1 MKMYRKFTIIIAV
14 CITQIASGQLS
25 EKMTV
30 PKRTY
35 TTKQVNIAPVVDG
48 VISDEIW
55 DAVPWDGEFTQ
66 WQPDEGSSP
75 AQKTKFKIIYDE
87 KNLYVAI
94 RCYDTDPSKI
104 VNRLARR
111 DENSGDW
118 VEINLDSYHDLRTGF
133 AFTVTAAGVKGEEA
147 ISGNGNNWDSSWNPI
162 WFVKTNIDEE
172 GWTAE
177 MKIPFT
183 QLRFSSEKEQVW
195 GLQMHR
201 RDFRLEQRSIWQRIP
216 RDLPG
221 WVSNLGELHGI
232 KNIKPQKQIEIQPYT
247 VGQTETFE
255 KVEGNPFETGKRNNA
270 NFGIDG
276 KIGITNNLTL
286 DFTVNPDFGQVEA
299 DPSAIALDGFQIFQR
314 EQRPFF
320 VENKNIF
327 DYQVTKA
334 QAGGPFTRDNVFYSR
349 RIGRNPQAGSTVDS
363 GNGEFE
369 NRPGNTTIL
378 GAAKFSG
385 KTQSGLSIGV
395 LEAVTQ
401 EEYAEIDANGIRR
414 EEVVEPLTNYFLTR
428 LQKEYNNSNTIV
440 GGIIT
445 ATNRNL
451 TDTNITSL
459 HDAAYA
465 GGIDFRHQWNNRSWY
480 VEGNVVASK
489 VLGSKESIYNT
500 QISQRHNF
508 ERVDATHVSLDPNRT
523 SLTGTGGNIK
533 IGKSG
538 GGTFMFDTGVTWRSP
553 ELEMNDMGFQRNA
566 DDITHYNWMA
576 YRSLKPFSIFRRLQV
591 NYNHY
596 VSWNFEGKHTYLGLN
611 TNTHA
616 TFNNNWRTGF
626 NMHYVTVDQSDSAL
640 RGGPMLRLPRSFDY
654 NAYIGS
660 DQRKNV
666 HFRIRGG
673 QTKGEDQSFT
683 RKYASL
689 TMTYVPI
696 NSFNISLSASVNS
709 NNRELQYVNGGVER
723 ENNFNGQLP
732 YLNASLDQDTFN
744 MSLRLNYTIAPN
756 LTIQYYGSPF
766 ISRGRYTNFKY
777 ITNSQAANFTDRFK
791 EYTTDEIKFDTA
803 TGRNNVD
810 VNNDNV
816 TDYSFGNP
824 DFSFIQFQSNLVARW
839 EYIPGS
845 EIFLVWS
852 QGLTRSGNSQD
863 KLLSSLGDNIF
874 GQTAHNIFLIK
885 ATYRFML

>member
-1 MKMYRKFTIIIAV
+1 
-14 CITQIASGQLS
+14 
-25 EKMTV
+25 
-30 PKRTY
+30 
-35 TTKQVNIAPVVDG
+35 
-48 VISDEIW
+48 
-55 DAVPWDGEFTQ
+55 
-66 WQPDEGSSP
+66 
-75 AQKTKFKIIYDE
+75 
-87 KNLYVAI
+87 
-94 RCYDTDPSKI
+94 
-104 VNRLARR
+104 
-111 DENSGDW
+111 
-118 VEINLDSYHDLRTGF
+118 
-133 AFTVTAAGVKGEEA
+133 
-147 ISGNGNNWDSSWNPI
+147 
-162 WFVKTNIDEE
+162 
-172 GWTAE
+172 
-177 MKIPFT
+177 
-183 QLRFSSEKEQVW
+183 
-195 GLQMHR
+195 
-201 RDFRLEQRSIWQRIP
+201 
-216 RDLPG
+216 
-221 WVSNLGELHGI
+221 
-232 KNIKPQKQIEIQPYT
+232 
-247 VGQTETFE
+247 
-255 KVEGNPFETGKRNNA
+255 
-270 NFGIDG
+270 
-276 KIGITNNLTL
+276 
-286 DFTVNPDFGQVEA
+286 
-299 DPSAIALDGFQIFQR
+299 
-314 EQRPFF
+314 
-320 VENKNIF
+320 
-327 DYQVTKA
+327 
-334 QAGGPFTRDNVFYSR
+334 
-349 RIGRNPQAGSTVDS
+349 
-363 GNGEFE
+363 
-369 NRPGNTTIL
+369 
-378 GAAKFSG
+378 
-385 KTQSGLSIGV
+385 
-395 LEAVTQ
+395 
-401 EEYAEIDANGIRR
+401 
-414 EEVVEPLTNYFLTR
+414 
-428 LQKEYNNSNTIV
+428 
-440 GGIIT
+440 
-445 ATNRNL
+445 
-451 TDTNITSL
+451 
-459 HDAAYA
+459 
-465 GGIDFRHQWNNRSWY
+465 
-480 VEGNVVASK
+480 
-489 VLGSKESIYNT
+489 
-500 QISQRHNF
+500 
-508 ERVDATHVSLDPNRT
+508 
-523 SLTGTGGNIK
+523 
-533 IGKSG
+533 
-538 GGTFMFDTGVTWRSP
+538 
-553 ELEMNDMGFQRNA
+553 
-566 DDITHYNWMA
+566 MA

-640 RGGPMLRLPRSFDY
+640 RGGPMLRLPKSFDY

-777 ITNSQAANFTDRFK
+777 ITNSQATNFTDRFK
-791 EYTTDEIKFDTA
+791 EYTAEEIKFDTG

-852 QGLTRSGNSQD
+852 QGLTRSGNAED